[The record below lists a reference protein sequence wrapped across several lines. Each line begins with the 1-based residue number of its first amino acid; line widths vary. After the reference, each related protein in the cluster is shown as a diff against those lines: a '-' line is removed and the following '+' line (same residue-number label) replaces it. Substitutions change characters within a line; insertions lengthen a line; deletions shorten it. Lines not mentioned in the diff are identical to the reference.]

1 MIAVASRRL
10 CQFLLMAIFCSAV
23 LAQEKEKGKVDA
35 AHLYQT
41 HCTNCHGR
49 NMEGA
54 LASPLIK
61 DQWLNGREPRFMLH
75 TVMHGIPGTAMIAW
89 SKILSAE
96 DCKALV
102 DYIIASQDKPLA
114 APRPFPQFIETADY
128 KVRVEPLITEGF
140 ASDPWAIEFVD
151 SRRALIT
158 ERRQGLR
165 WMVDGK
171 LDPQRIEG
179 LPVAAHSGVAGM
191 LDLALHP
198 NYKENGWVYIAY
210 VHPLG
215 DPDSSKTR
223 SLTRLIR
230 GRVEGHR
237 WVDQE
242 DVFRAPDELHFAST
256 GGGGSRILFHSDGF
270 LYFSIG
276 DTQEP
281 HRAQDSHSPLGKT
294 FRLLPDGSIP
304 PDGPYVGQP
313 GAFEGIF
320 TTGHRNVQGLGE
332 HPVTGAIWA
341 TEHGPLGGDELNV
354 LKQGHNYGWPVI
366 TYGKKY
372 NGEPVSL
379 ITHKEGMEQ
388 PVKYWT
394 PSPALCPL
402 EFYTGNLFPKWKND
416 LFIGAL
422 SHEEIKHLKLD
433 QETVIS
439 EEKFFKTLGRV
450 RDIKTGP
457 EGAIYL
463 VLNNPHAV
471 VRLVP
476 WHQ

>member
-1 MIAVASRRL
+1 
-10 CQFLLMAIFCSAV
+10 MAAFCSSV
-23 LAQEKEKGKVDA
+23 MAQQAEELKIDA
-35 AHLYQT
+35 ARLYQT

-75 TVMHGIPGTAMIAW
+75 TVMHGIPNTAMIAW
-89 SKILSAE
+89 SKVLSKDE
-96 DCKALV
+96 CKALV
-102 DYIIASQDKPLA
+102 DYIIASQDRPLA
-114 APRPFPQFIETADY
+114 APRPFPPFIETEDY
-128 KVRVEPLITEGF
+128 KVRVEPLVTEGF
-140 ASDPWAIEFVD
+140 SSDPWAIEFVD
-151 SRRALIT
+151 DRRALIT

-171 LDPQRIEG
+171 LDPRPIEG

-230 GRVEGHR
+230 GRVKGHR

-242 DVFRAPDELHFAST
+242 DVFRAPDELHFAAT

-276 DTQEP
+276 DTQAP
-281 HRAQDSHSPLGKT
+281 HRAQDLDSPLGKT
-294 FRLLPDGSIP
+294 FRLWPDGSIP
-304 PDGPYVGQP
+304 SDGPYVGEP
-313 GAFEGIF
+313 SAFEGIF
-320 TTGHRNVQGLGE
+320 TIGHRNIQGIGE
-332 HPVTGAIWA
+332 HPITHAIWA
-341 TEHGPLGGDELNV
+341 TEHGPMGGDELNV
-354 LKQGHNYGWPVI
+354 LRQGHNYGWPVI

-372 NGEPVSL
+372 DGEPVSS

-388 PVKYWT
+388 PIRYWT

-402 EFYTGNLFPKWKND
+402 EFYTGHLFPKWKNH
-416 LFIGAL
+416 LFVGAL
-422 SHEEIKHLKLD
+422 SHEEIKHFKLD
-433 QETVIS
+433 QETVVS
-439 EEKFFKTLGRV
+439 EERFFKTLGRV

-457 EGAIYL
+457 EGALYL

-476 WHQ
+476 WHE